1 MGVTVHF
8 RTITM
13 ERKLR
18 TLIVTVAAMMMATA
32 AQATEPEK
40 IFVRPNSVTIWQSPE
55 PFKHVFVGSASD
67 KEKDDKD
74 LITAFAADGL
84 GHRRLVI
91 SVRQPSE
98 NLFGFGES
106 IIAQGN
112 VLLYDETGKE
122 VAHLIVEVTPL
133 GDSRRV
139 EIIQNGNFIKNYRCG
154 GDSFRCVHEFK
165 PKELSAVET
174 KPDGTVRREYK

>member
-1 MGVTVHF
+1 
-8 RTITM
+8 
-13 ERKLR
+13 
-18 TLIVTVAAMMMATA
+18 MMMATA
-32 AQATEPEK
+32 AQAAEPEK
-40 IFVRPNSVTIWQSPE
+40 IYVHTNSVTIWESPE

-74 LITAFAADGL
+74 LITAFTANEL
-84 GHRRLVI
+84 GNRRLVI

-98 NLFGFGES
+98 NLFGFGEG

-133 GDSRRV
+133 NGPSNRINIVRAR
-139 EIIQNGNFIKNYRCG
+139 ELGPPSIQRLQCT
-154 GDSFRCVHEFK
+154 DRDCTLAFK
-165 PKELSAVET
+165 PREASAVET
-174 KPDGTVRREYK
+174 RPDGTVRREYK